1 MTIPSFVYSKPLTNR
16 RHLVQIT
23 ATMNVFII
31 FISILTFSLK
41 TINEL
46 RVPVFNNVTSFGDNG
61 TQLNVVQNTT
71 IVSPVFF
78 YSDAICNA
86 WFTITLA
93 IRLVHHHPGYPLHI
107 QHRSV
112 SLSVSSL
119 SSLCSFFT
127 RDSCTGRYC

>member
-1 MTIPSFVYSKPLTNR
+1 VLTIPSFVYSKPLTNR

-93 IRLVHHHPGYPLHI
+93 IRFI
-107 QHRSV
+107 FSTDRSV
-112 SLSVSSL
+112 FQSVHFRRCVVFLRATAVPAGTAESP
-119 SSLCSFFT
+119 
-127 RDSCTGRYC
+127 Y